1 MKVLIEP
8 LSHFAFFRNKEVDAL
23 YITLALT
30 QFVGGL
36 AGIFVPIYLWNLGEP
51 LWKVLYFF
59 LLKSVFFIFLTFF
72 SIPFIK
78 KLSDKLLMLLSIPFL
93 ALYYFGLNFFTE
105 IPAFFYLLPV
115 LHSASFFLFNVGY
128 HVNFVGAADGDSLG
142 RQIGARSLVSSLVT
156 LSAPFLGGVVIA
168 LAGFN
173 SVFLLGTILLFVA
186 VLPLFYF
193 PQRSLS
199 PDISVK
205 SVWGSLNHKY
215 LMPFTFS
222 GAGYAAERMISTLVW
237 PIFMFIAIG
246 SVEKFGGVVSI
257 GLLAG
262 ALVTFFIG
270 FLSDAGR
277 RRKII
282 WWSTV
287 LYALVWFSRIFYKT
301 PFAVAS
307 SQVAGNTVFNSLL
320 VGWESQY
327 YKIAKALPSPTSFIL
342 SRELLYH
349 LVRVPFLAFMMLLA
363 VYLPLDSFFAVNFIM
378 AGILSL
384 PFILANR
391 VHTSQ
396 LAK

>member
-59 LLKSVFFIFLTFF
+59 LLKSVFYIFLTFF

-115 LHSASFFLFNVGY
+115 LHSASGFLFNVGY
-128 HVNFVGAADGDSLG
+128 HMSFVGAADGDSLG
-142 RQIGARSLVSSLVT
+142 RQIGARSLASSLVT
-156 LSAPFLGGVVIA
+156 LSAPFLGVVVIA

-173 SVFLLGTILLFVA
+173 SVFLMSVVLLFLA

-193 PQRSLS
+193 PQRPLS
-199 PDISVK
+199 PDISMK
-205 SVWGSLNHKY
+205 SVWSSLNNKY

-237 PIFMFIAIG
+237 PIFMFLSIG
-246 SVEKFGGVVSI
+246 SIQKFGGVVSI

-262 ALVTFFIG
+262 ALITFFIG

-349 LVRVPFLAFMMLLA
+349 LVRVPFLAFI
-363 VYLPLDSFFAVNFIM
+363 D
-378 AGILSL
+378 
-384 PFILANR
+384 R
-391 VHTSQ
+391 
-396 LAK
+396 K